1 MYKRQ
6 MSISGPILGIWAHP
20 DDEAFLSA
28 GLMADAVALGERV
41 VCVTATRGEL
51 GVQDPERWP
60 PEKLAE
66 IREAEL
72 QESFRILGVTEH
84 HWLDYPDGGCHLV
97 DDEDATARLAQIIED
112 VQPQSVLTFG
122 PDGMT
127 AHQDHMA
134 VSRWTTLAFAR
145 SAPEGSRLLYAT
157 KTPDWADRFV
167 PLMLSRHILMEEDAD
182 PPVTPHHELAV
193 AFDLPDD
200 LMELKTRALLAQESQ
215 IGAMIDVFG
224 QDVVWE
230 VNRVEYFRLAATR

>member
-1 MYKRQ
+1 MTLA
-6 MSISGPILGIWAHP
+6 GPILGIWAHP
-20 DDEAFLSA
+20 DDETFLSA
-28 GLMADAVALGERV
+28 GLMAEAVASGKRV

-51 GVQDPERWP
+51 GVQDPARWP
-60 PEKLAE
+60 PEELPE
-66 IREAEL
+66 IRERELAESL
-72 QESFRILGVTEH
+72 RILGVTEH

-97 DDEDATARLAQIIED
+97 DDREAAAKLAEFIEE
-112 VQPQSVLTFG
+112 VQPLNILTFG

-134 VSRWTTLAFAR
+134 VSRWATLAFES
-145 SAPEGSRLLYAT
+145 SAPAGSRLLYAT
-157 KTPDWADRFV
+157 KTPDWADRFI

-193 AFDLPDD
+193 AFDLPED
-200 LMELKTRALLAQESQ
+200 LMELKTRSLLAQESQ

-224 QDVVWE
+224 EVDVWD

>member
-1 MYKRQ
+1 MYKRM
-6 MSISGPILGIWAHP
+6 MSISGPILGTWAHP

-28 GLMADAVALGERV
+28 GLMADAIGAGQRV

-51 GVQDPERWP
+51 GVQDPDRWP

-72 QESFRILGVTEH
+72 QESLRILGVTEH
-84 HWLDYPDGGCHLV
+84 RWLDYLDGSCHLV
-97 DDEDATARLAQIIED
+97 DEEEATSRLAEIIEE
-112 VQPQSVLTFG
+112 VKPQNVLTFG

-134 VSRWTTLAFAR
+134 VSRWTTLAFER

-157 KTPDWADRFV
+157 KTPDWAARFV

-193 AFDLPDD
+193 SFDLPDD

-224 QDVVWE
+224 HDVVWE